1 MDKNFKKDIERLQ
14 KTITNAA
21 TLTVDKVIKNRA
33 AKHASFDEVEVIPY
47 STLNTGQITISQSTM
62 DNSSLDLEVLLE
74 QESNELIAQS
84 LVDLEQSIKEVLK

>member
-1 MDKNFKKDIERLQ
+1 M
-14 KTITNAA
+14 
-21 TLTVDKVIKNRA
+21 
-33 AKHASFDEVEVIPY
+33 IPY